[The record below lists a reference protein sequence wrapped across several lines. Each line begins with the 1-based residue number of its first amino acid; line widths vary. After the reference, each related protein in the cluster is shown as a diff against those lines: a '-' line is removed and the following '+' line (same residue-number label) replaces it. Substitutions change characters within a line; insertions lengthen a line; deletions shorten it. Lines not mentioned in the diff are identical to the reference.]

1 MLSFSARGPDAIQ
14 LLQVPARGTTLCL
27 ALAHNHAHFSR
38 PATTIQRTGHM
49 EQKQTEAE
57 QLDALIESVVEAQK
71 IYATY
76 SQEQVDA
83 IFHHAAAVAT
93 AHRIDLAR
101 MAVEETGMGI
111 MEDKVIKN
119 HFAAEYVYNKYKDVP
134 TCGVITDDPV
144 DGYREIAEPLGV
156 VACIVPTTNPTSTAI
171 FKALICLKTRNGAV
185 FSPHPRATKSTREA
199 VMLILKAAVEAGAP
213 ENILACIEHPTMEA
227 SRQLMGHRGIALIL
241 ATGGPGMV
249 HSAYSSGTPAIGV
262 GAGNTPVIIDE
273 KADIRMAVNSI
284 LLSKTFDNGMI
295 CASEQTVI
303 VVKSVADAVREE
315 FLRHGAWFARPEE
328 AEKLASVIFA
338 KGRLNANIVGQSAA
352 RIADMAGI
360 EVAPQTKVLIAERA
374 AIDPADPF
382 AHEKLSPVLG
392 FYQAEDFEAA
402 VKMARELILLGGAGH
417 TSALYTDETCKE
429 RVQLFEERMPT
440 GRTLINMPAS
450 QGAIGDVYNFRVAPS
465 LTLGCGSWGGNSV
478 SENIGVKHLMNIKT
492 VACRRENML
501 WFRVP
506 RKIYFKLGCLRPA
519 LQEYAHKKRC
529 LIVTDESMVNLGFVA
544 KVTDVLDELGMDVR
558 IFSDVHPDPDMATAK
573 RILELANGFEPDLF
587 VALGGGSPMDAAK
600 IVWLMYEVP
609 SMQLDDIALRFMDI
623 RKRIVSFPELGRK
636 AEMVCIPTTSGT
648 GSEVTPFAV
657 ITDEK
662 TGIKYP
668 VADYALTPDM
678 AIVDPEFVMN
688 QPRALAAA
696 AGLDVLTHAIEAYTS
711 VMASNYAD
719 GQAMEAIRLVFK
731 DLKKSVNREEN
742 WMQAREK
749 MHYAATIAGMAF
761 ANAFLGVCHS
771 LAHALGSTFH
781 LPHGM
786 ANALMLSYVIE
797 YNATDNP
804 TKQGMLPQYK
814 YPWVKGRYARIA
826 DMLHLANDIPGD
838 TPEDR
843 TRKTMRL
850 VRAIEQLKKD
860 VGIPGSLR
868 EAGITESDFLA
879 RLDEMALHA
888 FDDQCTGA
896 NPRYPLVSELKELYR
911 KAFYGE
917 LPRAMQNTD

>member
-1 MLSFSARGPDAIQ
+1 
-14 LLQVPARGTTLCL
+14 
-27 ALAHNHAHFSR
+27 
-38 PATTIQRTGHM
+38 M
-49 EQKQTEAE
+49 EQNTTEQNRTESE
-57 QLDALIESVVEAQK
+57 QLDAMIERVVAAQRK
-71 IYATY
+71 YASY

-83 IFHHAAAVAT
+83 IFHHAAAAAT
-93 AHRIDLAR
+93 ARRIDLAR
-101 MAVEETGMGI
+101 LAVEETGMGV

-119 HFAAEYVYNKYKDVP
+119 HFAAEYIYNKYKDVR

-144 DGYREIAEPLGV
+144 DGYREIAAPLGV

-185 FSPHPRATKSTREA
+185 FSPHPRAVKSTKAA

-213 ENILACIEHPTMEA
+213 EDILACLDTPSMTA
-227 SRQLMGHRGIALIL
+227 SKHLMSHKGIALIL

-262 GAGNTPVIIDE
+262 GAGNTPVIIDD
-273 KADIRMAVNSI
+273 KADIRTAVNSI
-284 LLSKTFDNGMI
+284 LISKTFDNGMI
-295 CASEQTVI
+295 CASEQSVI
-303 VVKSVADAVREE
+303 VLDSAAEAVRQE
-315 FLRHGAWFARPEE
+315 FLRHGAFFATEEE
-328 AEKLASVIFA
+328 AEKLAAVIF
-338 KGRLNANIVGQSAA
+338 KNGSLNAAIVGQPAHKIAA
-352 RIADMAGI
+352 MAGI
-360 EVAPQTKVLIAERA
+360 EVDPLTKVLIGERKSIEA
-374 AIDPADPF
+374 TDPF

-392 FYQAEDFEAA
+392 FYRAPDFAAA
-402 VKMARELILLGGAGH
+402 VEMAKKLIYLGGAGH
-417 TSALYTDETCKE
+417 TSALYTNEEACQD
-429 RVQLFEERMPT
+429 RIALFQSSMPT

-450 QGAIGDVYNFRVAPS
+450 QGAIGDVYNFRMAPS

-519 LQEYAHKKRC
+519 LSEYNNKKRA
-529 LIVTDESMVNLGFVA
+529 LIITDNTMVNLGYVA
-544 KVTDVLDELGMDVR
+544 KVEEVLEDLGLDCRVFSEVR
-558 IFSDVHPDPDMATAK
+558 PDPDMATA
-573 RILELANGFEPDLF
+573 ELALSLANSFEPDLI

-600 IVWLMYEVP
+600 IVWLLYEVP
-609 SMQLDDIALRFMDI
+609 GMHLDDLALRFMDI

-662 TGIKYP
+662 TGFKYP
-668 VADYALTPDM
+668 VTDYALTPDM
-678 AIVDPEFVMN
+678 AIVDPDFVMN
-688 QPRALAAA
+688 QPKSLAAA

-731 DLKKSVNREEN
+731 YLKASVNKEGN
-742 WMQAREK
+742 WVTAREK

-771 LAHALGSTFH
+771 LAHSLGSTFH
-781 LPHGM
+781 LAHGL

-797 YNATDNP
+797 YNGTDNP

-826 DMLHLANDIPGD
+826 DMLHLADDIEGD
-838 TPEDR
+838 TSEAR
-843 TRKTMRL
+843 TKKMQRL
-850 VRAIEQLKKD
+850 VQAIEQLKKD
-860 VGIPGSLR
+860 VGLPGSMQ
-868 EAGITESDFLA
+868 EAGVKESDFLA
-879 RLDEMALHA
+879 RLDDMSVRA

-896 NPRYPLVSELKELYR
+896 NPRYPLVEELKELYR

-917 LPRAMQNTD
+917 PPASMQKAAQ